1 MAKLIYTLV
10 IRLVITYSILA
21 WYLPQGVVTARKII
35 DKKLK
40 VLQNKNLRRI
50 LRAYR
55 AVEGRILEKKA
66 GIALISTILIASVV
80 NTTRRRLTS
89 KAANVIRDACAIIRN
104 RIVRSIRRQRQ

>member
-1 MAKLIYTLV
+1 MAKLVYTSV
-10 IRLVITYSILA
+10 IRPVIIYSTLA

-50 LRAYR
+50 LKAYQ

-66 GIALISTILIASVV
+66 GIALILTILTASVV
-80 NTTRRRLTS
+80 NAIRRRLTS
-89 KAANVIRDACAIIRN
+89 KAANVIRDAYATIHN
-104 RIVRSIRRQRQ
+104 